1 MLSLTDEMTTAVRS
15 MNRGTSDIDFNFGMT
30 INQAPPAPV
39 APGLQPLGESQ
50 GIGDGGNATA
60 SAEAGSAWFAWCE
73 AAPCMESHNCTGES
87 TPRHSFLIS
96 RAHALSSPP
105 FPHV

>member
-50 GIGDGGNATA
+50 GTDDGGNATA